1 MEKERIWN
9 GIQNRLQNCNIAP
22 TMHNQEDAEIIEVCE
37 EYIQLKLREKPQTK
51 NRDLTLTRNDFIQT
65 LNKLEQ
71 KKGLRRKDLDNRKA
85 RYLLGI
91 LNLLPDFQVVD
102 REIFEKGKSKNTKFL
117 VYK

>member
-1 MEKERIWN
+1 
-9 GIQNRLQNCNIAP
+9 
-22 TMHNQEDAEIIEVCE
+22 MHNQEDAEIIEVCE
-37 EYIQLKLREKPQTK
+37 EYIQLKLREKPQPK

-71 KKGLRRKDLDNRKA
+71 KKEGLRRKDLDSRKA
-85 RYLLGI
+85 RCLLGI

-117 VYK
+117 IYK